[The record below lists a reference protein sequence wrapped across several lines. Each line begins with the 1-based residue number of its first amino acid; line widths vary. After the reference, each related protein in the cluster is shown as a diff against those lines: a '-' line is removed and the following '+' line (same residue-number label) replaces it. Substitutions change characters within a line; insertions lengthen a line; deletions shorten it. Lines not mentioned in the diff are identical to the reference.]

1 MLHRDLNVDF
11 LASIAIVAAMLV
23 CECLAAAVMALML
36 TGGEILEDYTVRKA
50 YGAIEKLI
58 ESAPKVARVRRRG
71 KEVEIP
77 IEEVGIGDLVLVK
90 PGEKIPVDG
99 MVIKGHASVNQAP
112 ITGESIPV
120 EKEAGS
126 YVFTGTI
133 VELGFLEIE
142 VTKVGEDTTLTRI
155 IKLIKEG
162 QENRA
167 PIEKMADRYARWFAP
182 TILAIAILVYIMTRN
197 VIVAVSILVIACPCA
212 LTLATPTA
220 IVAAIGKGA
229 REGILIKGGAT
240 LEKLG
245 NVDVVV
251 LDKTGTLTIGR
262 PQVTSVIGYQGKSE
276 KEIISLAAV
285 AEKFS
290 EHPFARAILKK
301 AEELKIDVADPSHF
315 EMIPGFGVVGHHQ
328 GKEIVVGNRKLLE
341 RKRIKV
347 SREVERHLID
357 QKLEGKTIVLVC
369 ENGSV
374 VGLISIAD
382 MPRERIVESIGKMR
396 DIGIKNVVMLTGDN
410 PAIANTIAKEVGI
423 NEVRS
428 ELLPEQKVTYIKKL
442 REKGYQVLMVGD
454 GINDAPALATADV
467 GIAMGEIGTDVTI
480 ETADIVLMKDDVS
493 KVSKTI
499 QLGRAT
505 VTVIRENILFAMI
518 VNIIG
523 IILAVHGNISP
534 TLAAMIHEGNALL
547 VVLNS
552 ARLIRPYR

>member
-1 MLHRDLNVDF
+1 
-11 LASIAIVAAMLV
+11 
-23 CECLAAAVMALML
+23 
-36 TGGEILEDYTVRKA
+36 
-50 YGAIEKLI
+50 
-58 ESAPKVARVRRRG
+58 
-71 KEVEIP
+71 
-77 IEEVGIGDLVLVK
+77 
-90 PGEKIPVDG
+90 
-99 MVIKGHASVNQAP
+99 
-112 ITGESIPV
+112 
-120 EKEAGS
+120 
-126 YVFTGTI
+126 
-133 VELGFLEIE
+133 
-142 VTKVGEDTTLTRI
+142 
-155 IKLIKEG
+155 
-162 QENRA
+162 
-167 PIEKMADRYARWFAP
+167 
-182 TILAIAILVYIMTRN
+182 
-197 VIVAVSILVIACPCA
+197 
-212 LTLATPTA
+212 
-220 IVAAIGKGA
+220 
-229 REGILIKGGAT
+229 
-240 LEKLG
+240 
-245 NVDVVV
+245 
-251 LDKTGTLTIGR
+251 
-262 PQVTSVIGYQGKSE
+262 VTSVIGYQGKSE
-276 KEIISLAAV
+276 REIISLAAV

-315 EMIPGFGVVGHHQ
+315 EMIPGFGVVGHHE
-328 GKEIVVGNRKLLE
+328 GKEVVVGNRKLLE

-357 QKLEGKTIVLVC
+357 QKLEGKTPVLVC

-374 VGLISIAD
+374 VGLIGIAD

-396 DIGIKNVVMLTGDN
+396 DMGIKNVVMLTGDN
-410 PAIANTIAKEVGI
+410 PAIANAIARQVGI

-442 REKGYQVLMVGD
+442 RENGHQVLMIGD

-505 VTVIRENILFAMI
+505 LTVIRENILFAMI

-547 VVLNS
+547 VLLNS
-552 ARLIRPYR
+552 ARLIRS